1 MEVIGL
7 TVFGIFI
14 SWLYLSYA
22 PMHDIRAYIYS
33 ADDFNTAMQMKKRE
47 KDESRKE
54 SIASS

>member
-22 PMHDIRAYIYS
+22 PMDDIRAYIYS
-33 ADDFNTAMQMKKRE
+33 ADDFNTAMQMRKRE
-47 KDESRKE
+47 IDESRKE
-54 SIASS
+54 NITSS

>member
-1 MEVIGL
+1 MEIIGL
-7 TVFGIFI
+7 IVFGIFV

-22 PMHDIRAYIYS
+22 PMHDIKAYIYS

-47 KDESRKE
+47 KDESRKK